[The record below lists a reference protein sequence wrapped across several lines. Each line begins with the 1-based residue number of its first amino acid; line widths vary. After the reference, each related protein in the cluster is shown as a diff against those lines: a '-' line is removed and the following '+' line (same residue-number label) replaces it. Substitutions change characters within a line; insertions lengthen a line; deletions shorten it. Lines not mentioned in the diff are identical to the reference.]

1 MLPLNLCNLRVILC
15 AKLLYSVCLV
25 QMQQEIVFA
34 LVVLIDNDLA
44 VTILLELSD
53 VVCNRKQGLLG

>member
-1 MLPLNLCNLRVILC
+1 MLPLNFCNLSVILR

-53 VVCNRKQGLLG
+53 IVCNRKQSLLG

>member
-1 MLPLNLCNLRVILC
+1 MLPLNLCNLKVIFC

-34 LVVLIDNDLA
+34 LVVLIDNDLTI
-44 VTILLELSD
+44 TILLELSD
-53 VVCNRKQGLLG
+53 VVCNRKQSLLG

>member
-1 MLPLNLCNLRVILC
+1 MLPLNLCNLSVILR

-34 LVVLIDNDLA
+34 LVVLLDNDLA

-53 VVCNRKQGLLG
+53 IVCNRKQSLLG

>member
-34 LVVLIDNDLA
+34 LVVLKDNDLA

-53 VVCNRKQGLLG
+53 IVSNRKQSLLG

>member
-1 MLPLNLCNLRVILC
+1 MLPLNLCNLRIILC

-34 LVVLIDNDLA
+34 LVVLLDNDLA

-53 VVCNRKQGLLG
+53 IVCNRKQSLLG

>member
-1 MLPLNLCNLRVILC
+1 MLPLYLCNLSVILC

-25 QMQQEIVFA
+25 RMQQEIVFA

-53 VVCNRKQGLLG
+53 IVCNRKQSLLG